1 MRIAGSAAARMPWLL
16 CPLLLLSR
24 IPPPAAEFTPASP
37 PLSPVDRAFSLGRH
51 LLFDVAEHEQVNKQR
66 RALMFYLDLAMQLDR
81 VLVLPRVRLLRRS
94 ASSRVSFESA
104 AEYVPWADLFNISR
118 LGRAHAVVGLDEYVA
133 QHGGVSLL
141 LRRCQTGGPA
151 AEVAFSGLAAPP
163 LPAARTSCASQ
174 PGLQYQPAVLR
185 KEHAATP
192 SIAFAESVDQLGAQR
207 VAPLRPY
214 VRFVDRTYD
223 EAAAFVRGAF
233 AGKPFLALHWRRTDF
248 HAVRRSHEWALQ
260 SAADLIK
267 HARHAMRRHGLAGV
281 YLATDSDDP
290 AEMAEVQRAL
300 RFARV
305 RQKGGGSLR
314 DRVETANLE
323 IAICASATRFLGTR
337 TSSFTL
343 TILEERRAVFGQSEE
358 SGGEMGRPPEEEEA
372 VVEGGKEEL

>member
-1 MRIAGSAAARMPWLL
+1 MPWLL

-94 ASSRVSFESA
+94 ASSPVSFESA

-151 AEVAFSGLAAPP
+151 AE
-163 LPAARTSCASQ
+163 
-174 PGLQYQPAVLR
+174 YQPAVLR